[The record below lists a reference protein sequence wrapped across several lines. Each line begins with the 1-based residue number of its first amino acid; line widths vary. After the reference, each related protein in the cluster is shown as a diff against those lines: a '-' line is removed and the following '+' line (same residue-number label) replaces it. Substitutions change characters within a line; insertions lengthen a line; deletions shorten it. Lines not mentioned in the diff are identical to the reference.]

1 MTVFEKKNMN
11 EFSQSARNVFANWFS
26 DGPWRSK
33 SALAALV
40 VVVAGLVFWIS
51 DIKPKPALNKPD
63 QTTTGAPKITPLDD
77 HWNWR
82 KPFPFY
88 VRMAASYAAA
98 YCIGWLFRRVL
109 RLIVVVSVLAI
120 ALLAYGKLVG
130 WDMTNTQAKVK
141 RGSEWVRTTANTEK
155 DHLKHLLPSATGG
168 AIGMFMGFRRRNRA
182 VVTEPVN

>member
-1 MTVFEKKNMN
+1 MN
-11 EFSQSARNVFANWFS
+11 SLSPKIS
-26 DGPWRSK
+26 DGLADWVGNGPWRSK
-33 SALAALV
+33 SVIASLV

-51 DIKPKPALNKPD
+51 DIKPKPAQSQPE
-63 QTTTGAPKITPLDD
+63 QTMTDAPKITPLDD

-88 VRMAASYAAA
+88 VRMGASYAAA

-130 WDMTNTQAKVK
+130 WDMTNTQEKVK
-141 RGSEWVRTTANTEK
+141 QSGEWVRTAANTER

-168 AIGMFMGFRRRNRA
+168 AVGMFMGFRRRSRA
-182 VVTEPVN
+182 AGNEPVD